1 MACQIRNQRLTN
13 NHICGSDFVFW
24 PNVAVFAGHG
34 DANPWYVPFRC
45 PLKAESAST
54 ELLNWKSLSVSM
66 TWRPLSLIA
75 ALTAGALQ
83 ALDQLSAERR
93 DLEKAYRWE
102 WDNDD
107 VIKGRAQG
115 PAYDPDQ
122 PFREGLQR
130 CEQRGVRVK
139 LLAGGGCLWS
149 GSLQDLAEAR
159 GTMPHAALGA
169 ACPEFAICP
178 WAGLWASVP

>member
-1 MACQIRNQRLTN
+1 MLT
-13 NHICGSDFVFW
+13 
-24 PNVAVFAGHG
+24 
-34 DANPWYVPFRC
+34 
-45 PLKAESAST
+45 
-54 ELLNWKSLSVSM
+54 
-66 TWRPLSLIA
+66 
-75 ALTAGALQ
+75 LTAGALQ

-115 PAYDPDQ
+115 LAYDPDQ

-139 LLAGGGCLWS
+139 LLAGGSCLWS
-149 GSLQDLAEAR
+149 GSLQGSAEAK
-159 GTMPHAALGA
+159 GDCLMLLWVLLALSL
-169 ACPEFAICP
+169 P
-178 WAGLWASVP
+178 WGGLWASIPSPAHLSGLAEVRVPCKDAAQSLVAFSKVQKVVGVDLIM

>member
-1 MACQIRNQRLTN
+1 M
-13 NHICGSDFVFW
+13 
-24 PNVAVFAGHG
+24 
-34 DANPWYVPFRC
+34 
-45 PLKAESAST
+45 
-54 ELLNWKSLSVSM
+54 LSV
-66 TWRPLSLIA
+66 P
-75 ALTAGALQ
+75 AGALQ

-130 CEQRGVRVK
+130 SEQSAVRAE
-139 LLAGGGCLWS
+139 LLAVVCCL
-149 GSLQDLAEAR
+149 
-159 GTMPHAALGA
+159 
-169 ACPEFAICP
+169 
-178 WAGLWASVP
+178 

>member
-1 MACQIRNQRLTN
+1 MP
-13 NHICGSDFVFW
+13 V
-24 PNVAVFAGHG
+24 
-34 DANPWYVPFRC
+34 
-45 PLKAESAST
+45 
-54 ELLNWKSLSVSM
+54 
-66 TWRPLSLIA
+66 
-75 ALTAGALQ
+75 GALQ

-130 CEQRGVRVK
+130 
-139 LLAGGGCLWS
+139 
-149 GSLQDLAEAR
+149 
-159 GTMPHAALGA
+159 
-169 ACPEFAICP
+169 
-178 WAGLWASVP
+178 